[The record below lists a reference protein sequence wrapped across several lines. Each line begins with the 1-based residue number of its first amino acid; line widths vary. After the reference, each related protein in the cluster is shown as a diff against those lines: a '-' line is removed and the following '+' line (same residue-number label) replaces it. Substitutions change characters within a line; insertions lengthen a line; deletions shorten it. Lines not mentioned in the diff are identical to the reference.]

1 MMESQLNQLDGR
13 LKRREKEL
21 LSQIDDARTNHKL
34 ERARALAQ
42 HQQELLEKDEQL
54 LKFQTELEFLVR
66 CFQQQQTGKSGQDP
80 LVDVMES
87 QPQ

>member
-1 MMESQLNQLDGR
+1 MNQLDGR

-34 ERARALAQ
+34 ERARTLAQ

-54 LKFQTELEFLVR
+54 LKFQTELEYLVR
-66 CFQQQQTGKSGQDP
+66 CFQQQGKAANTNPVMNS
-80 LVDVMES
+80 VDDRV
-87 QPQ
+87 Q